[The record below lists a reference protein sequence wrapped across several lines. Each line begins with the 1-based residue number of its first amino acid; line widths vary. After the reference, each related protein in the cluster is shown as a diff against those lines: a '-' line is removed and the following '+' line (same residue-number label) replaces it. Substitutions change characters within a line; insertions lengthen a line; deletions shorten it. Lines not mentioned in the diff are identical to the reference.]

1 MKLSEKYIDKICHES
16 EIYEKLLS
24 LDGKKILELG
34 CGNAEITRT
43 IATSGHDR
51 EIIAMEVDKVQHHKN
66 LLIDDLVNV
75 TFKLGSGEAIGAADE
90 TFDVVL
96 MFKSLHHVPMEFMGK
111 ALREIR
117 RVLKPGGLAYIS
129 EPIFAG
135 DFNEILRLFH
145 DEQEV
150 RTAAFRAIENS
161 INEGIFSLV
170 DEIFFN
176 VPMLF
181 ENFAEF
187 ENKILKV
194 THTNHQLSSE
204 LYNKVKEQFS
214 FNLKIDGA
222 RFLIPIRVDLLK
234 R

>member
-1 MKLSEKYIDKICHES
+1 MKLSEKHIDKICPES

-24 LDGKKILELG
+24 LDGKKIMELG

-43 IATSGHDR
+43 IATNGHDR
-51 EIIAMEVDKVQHHKN
+51 EIIAMEVDEIQHHKN

-75 TFKLGSGEAIGAADE
+75 TFKLGGGEAIGAADE